1 MQVSLVQSLEQ
12 MGRRGDIRDD
22 SAEILFQS
30 FMRETLVSSSGIGR
44 SVHSLMLSIQH
55 FLCRPRRRPPSK
67 VPRRMFCGGC
77 HGVWHAR
84 TMQIFLSSQLPEEVL
99 VDPQG
104 SWSCS
109 APVVGLPL
117 QVGDTEKFPR
127 LKRQLQTEL
136 YIILNVLSRFEVG
149 TLFLWLTRAYG
160 TAWVGSLHSSSFS
173 CNVLKRSV
181 PFCCR

>member
-1 MQVSLVQSLEQ
+1 MQVSSVQSLEQ

-30 FMRETLVSSSGIGR
+30 FLRETFVSSSGIGR

-55 FLCRPRRRPPSK
+55 FLCRPRRRSPSK

-127 LKRQLQTEL
+127 LKRQNFKLHFISFWMCSAGL
-136 YIILNVLSRFEVG
+136 KSVLF
-149 TLFLWLTRAYG
+149 
-160 TAWVGSLHSSSFS
+160 SFGWHGHMAP
-173 CNVLKRSV
+173 LG
-181 PFCCR
+181 